1 MELWNSVALH
11 EGSKGLSVLP
21 PVPGGFG
28 LGVNVVVVAVRTLPL
43 ALEDGKTVKT
53 AAWGGK
59 GVIEDK
65 GELDRPKILE
75 LSIVGFLNAG
85 FFL

>member
-1 MELWNSVALH
+1 MLWNSIALH

-43 ALEDGKTVKT
+43 ALEDGKTVRQRHE
-53 AAWGGK
+53 AGK
-59 GVIEDK
+59 G
-65 GELDRPKILE
+65 
-75 LSIVGFLNAG
+75 S
-85 FFL
+85 